1 MKTRVQPAARTS
13 AGQYSAAKQGATSL
27 RVLLYSH
34 DSWGLGHLRRSLA
47 IAGAITSH
55 FADADVLIV
64 TGSPCATQ
72 FELPAR
78 CDVLKLPAVSK
89 DLQGQYI
96 PRTMSG
102 DVSRTLEIRS
112 RLILESYH
120 AFDPHVVIVDHQL
133 TGLLGEA
140 LGMLRAARSQDRT
153 VIYGMRDVLDS
164 PEVVAK
170 AWDSEEH
177 RWALENAYD
186 RICVYGTPEVFDP
199 RKQYKMLEAFRD
211 KIEFSGYIA
220 APLKLTKRPP
230 FPFFRKKVLVT
241 MGGGED
247 GQERIDTY
255 IKVLKEK
262 PVPWDTHIVTGP
274 LMDSSHVR
282 HYKHEIYRMELTDQ
296 VRIYRFCA
304 YMPRLLQESDAVVSM
319 AGYNSCAEIMQ
330 SRIPSV
336 LMPRQKPRKEQL
348 IRARRLQE
356 MGLTQC
362 VTGDDPA
369 QLRDAIEQALGRP
382 GPKDGYPSLGG
393 LDALCGTISEL
404 TNIGSGQGER
414 AAVATLKSAGSQ
426 AHVG

>member
-1 MKTRVQPAARTS
+1 MKTRMGLAPLTS
-13 AGQYSAAKQGATSL
+13 AGQFSAARQGATSL

-34 DSWGLGHLRRSLA
+34 DSWGLGHLKRSLA
-47 IAGAITSH
+47 IAGAITSR

-64 TGSPCATQ
+64 TGSPCATH
-72 FELPAR
+72 FDLPNR

-89 DLQGQYI
+89 DFQGQYI

-120 AFDPHVVIVDHQL
+120 AFDPDVVIVDHQL

-140 LGMLRAARSQDRT
+140 LGMLREARSQDKT

-164 PEVVAK
+164 PQVVAK
-170 AWDSEEH
+170 SWDSKEH
-177 RWALENAYD
+177 RWALASAYD

-199 RKQYKMLEAFRD
+199 RKQYEMLGPFRD
-211 KIEFSGYIA
+211 KIEFMGYIA
-220 APLKLTKRPP
+220 APLNVTKRQP

-247 GQERIDTY
+247 GQERVDTY
-255 IKVLKEK
+255 IKMLKEK

-274 LMDSSHVR
+274 LMASSQVR
-282 HYKHEIYRMELTDQ
+282 HYKHEIYRMGLADQ

-304 YMPRLLQESDAVVSM
+304 YLPRLLQESDTVVSM

-330 SRIPSV
+330 SKIPSV
-336 LMPRQKPRKEQL
+336 LMPREKPRKEQL

-356 MGLTQC
+356 MGLAQC
-362 VTGDDPA
+362 ITGASPQ
-369 QLRDAIEQALGRP
+369 QLRNAIEQALARP
-382 GPKDGYPSLGG
+382 GPGEAYPSLGG
-393 LDALCGTISEL
+393 LGALCGSISEL
-404 TNIGSGQGER
+404 TNKRLGQVAGP
-414 AAVATLKSAGSQ
+414 AVSTLKIATR
-426 AHVG
+426 